1 MAINQVEQQPAYPGH
16 FIERN
21 LSNVRESS
29 NNKAH
34 YFFFLLKSITSRWH
48 IQRQTVLVKYRSIV
62 CEWRHESKSH
72 GAPTCFRARVSACNT
87 FGTSSFKVFGTA
99 PTFRPFARI
108 FLFSGRND
116 AKNYAH
122 RRIDGDQN
130 RSCEKENAIR
140 DDVTAEIFHLL
151 AIRQRSPTKL
161 LGCCTITT
169 EPKRRRRPQLAP
181 SCCLVL
187 SLNV

>member
-99 PTFRPFARI
+99 PTFRPFARN

-130 RSCEKENAIR
+130 RSCEKEKCHSRWCHCRN
-140 DDVTAEIFHLL
+140 
-151 AIRQRSPTKL
+151 
-161 LGCCTITT
+161 
-169 EPKRRRRPQLAP
+169 
-181 SCCLVL
+181 L
-187 SLNV
+187 SLTCNSAALSDETVGLLHNNDRAKTKT